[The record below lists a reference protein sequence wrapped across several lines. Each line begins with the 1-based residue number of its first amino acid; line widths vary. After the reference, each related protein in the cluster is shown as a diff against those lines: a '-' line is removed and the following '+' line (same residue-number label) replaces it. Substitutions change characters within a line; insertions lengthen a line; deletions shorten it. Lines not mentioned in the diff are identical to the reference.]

1 MLWGH
6 PNSHQSP
13 ESPES
18 KFTTQGGNRN
28 QHELRKPKW
37 LQLTGKTK
45 PQWTPASP
53 AKVPAQP
60 PHHSTTDHPIPEGW
74 VQGPGTGPAERTPS
88 LHHAAQLSTGSRPR
102 ERERKEKVGR
112 RGPRISVLKE
122 ATQGR
127 EGETLCPDKG
137 PERNTFPIAVHATQ
151 HKTPQRQASRNHYP
165 PSPTS
170 STTPTKRRRHSRRKY
185 AAPT

>member
-1 MLWGH
+1 MLWAH
-6 PNSHQSP
+6 PHSHRSP

-28 QHELRKPKW
+28 PHDPRKPKW
-37 LQLTGKTK
+37 LQLTVKTK
-45 PQWTPASP
+45 PQWTPAP
-53 AKVPAQP
+53 PLHNRP
-60 PHHSTTDHPIPEGW
+60 PHPRGLGAGTRHPSCR
-74 VQGPGTGPAERTPS
+74 RTPS
-88 LHHAAQLSTGSRPR
+88 LHHAAQRSTGSRPR

-112 RGPRISVLKE
+112 RGPRISVLNQ

-137 PERNTFPIAVHATQ
+137 PERNTFPFAHQLHATQ
-151 HKTPQRQASRNHYP
+151 HKTPQRQASRSHYP

-170 STTPTKRRRHSRRKY
+170 RTTPTKRRQHSRRKY